1 MTHISNRSLI
11 GSFTI
16 LFIISTTILL
26 IASTARTPV
35 PAWGGYVEVGIV
47 LLIALTVFLIY
58 QRGKSTPCY
67 DVSFQVAIYLFP
79 LFLVGM
85 WIYRNSLDFNILL
98 PGLAWRSYFFLSILP
113 HAIRLWARELSP

>member
-16 LFIISTTILL
+16 LCIISTTILL
-26 IASTARTPV
+26 IASTARTPL
-35 PAWGGYVEVGIV
+35 PAWGGYLDVGIV
-47 LLIALTVFLIY
+47 LLIALTGFMIY
-58 QRGKSTPCY
+58 QRNKSSPRY
-67 DVSFQVAIYLFP
+67 DFSFQVAIYLFP
-79 LFLVGM
+79 LALVGM

-113 HAIRLWARELSP
+113 HAICLWSREPAL